1 MRICGP
7 AIGKI
12 AGILPLK
19 AATVLM
25 FRGTAID
32 RKLGNTEVKVL
43 PMCASFHL
51 REVECQMGTT
61 CMSPRDTSNKVASQL
76 T

>member
-1 MRICGP
+1 
-7 AIGKI
+7 
-12 AGILPLK
+12 
-19 AATVLM
+19 M